1 MKKFSFKTFLLIV
14 YEIFRI
20 WFILKASPI
29 QDIPYQ
35 SLSWYSSISFLCFPL
50 LFIIFLSIDD
60 DKYGIL
66 RPFVALSKMMS
77 TIGFTSYIGTTL
89 QEAIS
94 QVRFSQ
100 LYSINI
106 IFLVM
111 FFLLIDV
118 IIGIVF
124 VINPK
129 KDKKGEDDICK

>member
-1 MKKFSFKTFLLIV
+1 MKKFSFKTFLLIT
-14 YEIFRI
+14 YEIIRI
-20 WFILKASPI
+20 KFILGASPV

-35 SLSWYSSISFLCFPL
+35 SLSWYCSVSFLCFPL
-50 LFIIFLSIDD
+50 LFIIFLSIDNE
-60 DKYGIL
+60 KYNIF
-66 RPFVALSKMMS
+66 RPFIALSKMMS

-129 KDKKGEDDICK
+129 KDKKGENDICK

>member
-1 MKKFSFKTFLLIV
+1 MKKFSFKTLILII
-14 YEIFRI
+14 YEIIRA
-20 WFILKASPI
+20 WFILKASPV

-35 SLSWYSSISFLCFPL
+35 SLSWYCSVSFLCFPL
-50 LFIIFLSIDD
+50 LFIIFLSIDNE
-60 DKYGIL
+60 KYEIF
-66 RPFVALSKMMS
+66 RPFIALSKMIS
-77 TIGFTSYIGTTL
+77 TIGFASYIGTTL

-100 LYSINI
+100 FYSINI
-106 IFLVM
+106 IFFVM

-129 KDKKGEDDICK
+129 KNKKGENDICK